1 MHEDRWP
8 KTAENYNPRR
18 KTKADAGKRIVR
30 PMEEYNLLI
39 SDYRKIEYLLAS
51 LWLLC
56 IQLTELL
63 PHRSSFIAEFFAVA
77 EGDAHHCP
85 NQYSVKT

>member
-8 KTAENYNPRR
+8 RIENYNPRR
-18 KTKADAGKRIVR
+18 KTKANIGKRIVR
-30 PMEEYNLLI
+30 AMEECNWLI
-39 SDYRKIEYLLAS
+39 FDCKKVEYLLAS

-56 IQLTELL
+56 IQLTELM
-63 PHRSSFIAEFFAVA
+63 PHRSSVIAEFFAVT

-85 NQYSVKT
+85 KQYSVKT